1 MNPRLHFRAHNLSRA
16 ALRKLD
22 MTHEYHAT
30 VEWQRQGVAF
40 VDNRY
45 SRGHVWRFDGG
56 VEVPASSA
64 PSSVPLPY
72 SVAAAVDPE
81 EALVAAVSSCHMLF
95 FLSSAAKQGFV
106 IDRYLDEAIGAMAR
120 NDGGKLYVSKIVLNP
135 NVTFCGSKQ
144 PSEHELDALH
154 HRAHEECY
162 IANSVKAEIIVRT
175 GRLHQG

>member
-1 MNPRLHFRAHNLSRA
+1 
-16 ALRKLD
+16 

-30 VEWQRQGVAF
+30 VEWNRQGVAF
-40 VDNRY
+40 TDNRY

-81 EALVAAVSSCHMLF
+81 EAFVAAASSCHMLF
-95 FLSSAAKQGFV
+95 FLFFAAKQSFIV
-106 IDRYLDEAIGAMAR
+106 DRYLDEAIGSMAQ
-120 NDGGKLYVSKIVLNP
+120 NDRGKLYISKIVLNP
-135 NVTFCGSKQ
+135 RVTFGGNKQ

-154 HRAHEECY
+154 HRAHEACY
-162 IANSVKAEIIVRT
+162 IANSVKSEIIVLPK
-175 GRLHQG
+175 RLDQA